1 MDGAVEAVLWKEM
14 GYLEAAIHFCVPQTI
29 LERYVKQRR
38 ESDNEDI
45 TTKLGRKSIFPPD
58 FESDLVRHCLLIE
71 ERFLG

>member
-1 MDGAVEAVLWKEM
+1 MNGAVEAVLRKEM
-14 GYLEAAIHFCVPQTI
+14 GYLKAARHFCVPKTT

-45 TTKLGRKSIFPPD
+45 TTKLGRKPIFPPD
-58 FESDLVRHCLLIE
+58 FESDLGRHCLLIE